1 MARIVDELITVYRA
15 VDQHT
20 SVAKVVAQ
28 AQLQLTRAHVDA
40 TKTREAATKIL
51 RDEARMIEAGVRVQ
65 RQSAVL
71 AREESKERTAVAK
84 ATTAESAARA
94 ASARAVGAEIRL
106 REQLIRVQ
114 EREERATR
122 RLSASRRF
130 ANGFGSTRLNLGAA
144 SPLISSFTRG
154 GFAGGMGALAATG
167 IGAGVSALGALGSAA
182 LGGLQNGL
190 GALGGFGDAAM
201 NAAMEA
207 SSREARLTAI
217 LRSQQ
222 KAQEVLRM
230 VEKVA
235 APSTATTKQ
244 LADAAT
250 TLEAFGVNS
259 LRAIPIIGKLATA
272 MGAGEEQM
280 QMYARAIGQL
290 GTGNMIDADV
300 MAAMGLQ
307 RRDFAAQGIKFD
319 GNGKLLSSAQEAMA
333 ALEKIVG
340 ERFGNIFD
348 QMKDT
353 PEAKRASLMDAGE
366 RALRIIGDGML
377 RAQGPIVDAL
387 TKNLNAAVDSG
398 ILQEVVARATGD
410 VFKYL
415 KLGEQGEMVTGL
427 MARVLAFIEVVP
439 GNVAKGIAFLRDFT
453 TAAIAN
459 AIEFFKVI
467 EDRATRFSARLTLMV
482 GQATILADGMAR
494 ATAGPFGIP
503 NPAILSQT
511 FRDIASAGQAGEAAI
526 GSMKEYAPKY
536 QGFPGLPS
544 FSGVSGGRVGE
555 IEARLREAMN
565 KPGGGIPDVSG
576 QAFLRR
582 ALTPEGQAL
591 EEIATNTREMADKT
605 VDLREVIFG
614 GSGNRKG
621 ISIADVL
628 GGGGGGRS
636 GGRSGGRITIQG
648 DRAADKIKD
657 ALWEVVAEA
666 LPQIES
672 VFLARSF

>member
-20 SVAKVVAQ
+20 QVAKGVAQ
-28 AQLQLTRAHVDA
+28 AQAQMVRTHVDGN
-40 TKTREAATKIL
+40 KVREAAA
-51 RDEARMIEAGVRVQ
+51 RYVQQEARAVEASLRIQ
-65 RQSAVL
+65 KQAVSL
-71 AREESKERTAVAK
+71 SKEEANERTA
-84 ATTAESAARA
+84 T
-94 ASARAVGAEIRL
+94 ARAVSAEIRA

-122 RLSASRRF
+122 RLSSARRF
-130 ANGFGSTRLNLGAA
+130 ANGFGSTRLNFGAA

-154 GFAGGMGALAATG
+154 GVAGGMGALAATG
-167 IGAGVSALGALGSAA
+167 VGAGIAGIGAMGKAVM
-182 LGGLQNGL
+182 GGISNGL
-190 GALGGFGDAAM
+190 GALGGLGDQAM
-201 NAAMEA
+201 NASMEA

-222 KAQEVLRM
+222 KAQEVLKM

-280 QMYARAIGQL
+280 QMYARAVGQL

-300 MAAMGLQ
+300 MASMGLQ
-307 RRDFAAQGIKFD
+307 RRDFASQGIKFD

-333 ALEKIVG
+333 ALEKIVN
-340 ERFGNIFD
+340 ERFGNIFE

-377 RAQGPIVDAL
+377 KTQGPIVDAL

-398 ILQEVVARATGD
+398 VLAEVVSRATGD
-410 VFKYL
+410 VFKAL
-415 KLGEQGEMVTGL
+415 NLGGQGELVTSI

-439 GNVAKGIAFLRDFT
+439 GNIAKSIGFLRDFT
-453 TAAIAN
+453 GSAIN
-459 AIEFFKVI
+459 NVVEFFKVI
-467 EDRATRFSARLTLMV
+467 EDRATRFGARLNLMV
-482 GQATILADGMAR
+482 GQATLLADGVSR

-503 NPAILSQT
+503 NPAILSKT
-511 FRDIASAGQAGEAAI
+511 FKDVAAMGQVGNAVI
-526 GSMKEYAPKY
+526 NSTQEYAPKY
-536 QGFPGLPS
+536 RDLPS
-544 FSGVSGGRVGE
+544 GPDFSSVNEGRVGE
-555 IEARLREAMN
+555 IEKRLRGAMN
-565 KPGGGIPDVSG
+565 KPQGGIPDVSN
-576 QAFLRR
+576 QPFLRR
-582 ALTPEGQAL
+582 AQTPEGEAL
-591 EEIATNTREMADKT
+591 EKIVDNTREIAEKT
-605 VDLREVIFG
+605 VDMREVIFG
-614 GSGNRKG
+614 GGDRARKG
-621 ISIADVL
+621 ISLADVM
-628 GGGGGGRS
+628 GGGAAARGGGS
-636 GGRSGGRITIQG
+636 VSIKVDQAGDTIKRG
-648 DRAADKIKD
+648 
-657 ALWEVVAEA
+657 LLELLAEN
-666 LPQIES
+666 LPAIEEL
-672 VFLARSF
+672 FLARSF